1 MKLRMDQIEQFTN
14 SFISRQSNQRQSNGI
29 AVNAVAATVTI
40 PVVVH
45 VVYNTSAQNI
55 SDAQII
61 SQLNILNADFAGI
74 NSDVSLIPTTFQGVK
89 SGNTNIQ
96 FCLAQRDPNGLS
108 TTGIVRKSTTVTS
121 FSSNDNVKNSTT
133 GGSNAWDRTKYL
145 NIWVCNL
152 GGGLLGYAQFPGG
165 TAATDGVVIGYT
177 CFGNTGTAQA
187 PFNKGRTATH
197 EVGHWLNL
205 RHIWGDATCGSDLVN
220 DTPLHNTSNTGC
232 PAAGHKSTCSGTPI
246 EMTMNYMDY
255 TDDAC
260 MYMFSAGQSARMNA
274 ILTTGGARASLAT
287 SNGCVPVSGT
297 ACSTPSG
304 LASSS
309 ITTTGA
315 TVSWTAVS
323 GASSYTLQY
332 KTAAATTWT
341 TVSGITTTSRALTG
355 LTAGTVY
362 NYQVS
367 ATCTSGTSA
376 YSAASSFTT
385 ASSSTCG
392 VPAGLASSSIT
403 TTGATVSWTAVSGAS
418 SYTLQYKTA
427 AATTWTTVSGIT
439 TTSRALTGL
448 IAGTTYNYKVSATCT
463 SGTSAYSAAS
473 SFTTASSS
481 TCGVPAGLASSSITT
496 TGATVSWTAVSGASS
511 YTLQYKTAAATT
523 WTTVSGITT
532 TSRALTGLIAGTTY
546 NYKVSATCTS
556 GTSAYSAASS
566 FTTTSSTTT
575 TYCASKG
582 SSQAYE
588 WIDLVNIGTI
598 NRTSGK
604 ETGGYLNTGLSTN
617 LVIGSTGN
625 TINFSAGFTST
636 IYTEYWRIYID
647 FNRDGDFVDAGETI
661 VSGSATGSGT
671 YFATFSVPSTVTVG
685 STRMRVVMSDAS
697 ATTSCGTFNYGE
709 TEDYSINFTSSRLI
723 QPTVTAADNTGT
735 IYVFDTKQVPN
746 ESIVTKKNVTLTKD
760 IALSV
765 FPNPVNS
772 SNAEIR
778 FNLTNAG
785 NTKVRLVDLMGRKV
799 LESDFGYSNEGEN
812 IFTLT
817 NLNEVSAGAYILLLD
832 VDGKMISNKRISI
845 VK

>member
-1 MKLRMDQIEQFTN
+1 M
-14 SFISRQSNQRQSNGI
+14 
-29 AVNAVAATVTI
+29 
-40 PVVVH
+40 
-45 VVYNTSAQNI
+45 
-55 SDAQII
+55 
-61 SQLNILNADFAGI
+61 
-74 NSDVSLIPTTFQGVK
+74 
-89 SGNTNIQ
+89 
-96 FCLAQRDPNGLS
+96 
-108 TTGIVRKSTTVTS
+108 
-121 FSSNDNVKNSTT
+121 
-133 GGSNAWDRTKYL
+133 
-145 NIWVCNL
+145 
-152 GGGLLGYAQFPGG
+152 
-165 TAATDGVVIGYT
+165 
-177 CFGNTGTAQA
+177 
-187 PFNKGRTATH
+187 
-197 EVGHWLNL
+197 
-205 RHIWGDATCGSDLVN
+205 
-220 DTPLHNTSNTGC
+220 
-232 PAAGHKSTCSGTPI
+232 
-246 EMTMNYMDY
+246 
-255 TDDAC
+255 
-260 MYMFSAGQSARMNA
+260 
-274 ILTTGGARASLAT
+274 
-287 SNGCVPVSGT
+287 
-297 ACSTPSG
+297 
-304 LASSS
+304 
-309 ITTTGA
+309 
-315 TVSWTAVS
+315 
-323 GASSYTLQY
+323 
-332 KTAAATTWT
+332 
-341 TVSGITTTSRALTG
+341 
-355 LTAGTVY
+355 
-362 NYQVS
+362 
-367 ATCTSGTSA
+367 
-376 YSAASSFTT
+376 
-385 ASSSTCG
+385 
-392 VPAGLASSSIT
+392 
-403 TTGATVSWTAVSGAS
+403 
-418 SYTLQYKTA
+418 
-427 AATTWTTVSGIT
+427 
-439 TTSRALTGL
+439 
-448 IAGTTYNYKVSATCT
+448 
-463 SGTSAYSAAS
+463 
-473 SFTTASSS
+473 
-481 TCGVPAGLASSSITT
+481 
-496 TGATVSWTAVSGASS
+496 SGASS